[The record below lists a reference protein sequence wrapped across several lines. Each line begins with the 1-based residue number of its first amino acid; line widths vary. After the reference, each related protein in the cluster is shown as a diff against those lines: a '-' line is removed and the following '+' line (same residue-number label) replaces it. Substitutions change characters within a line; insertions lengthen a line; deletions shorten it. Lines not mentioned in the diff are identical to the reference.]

1 MRYPWVMYIKKNLDL
16 PSKLSFM
23 SFNCCCIPQS
33 YIVTISISFLAEV
46 SLYIYFLDFHCAA
59 LYGYYQTNSKHNRVS
74 NNNTE
79 NFTLTHNTKTKK

>member
-1 MRYPWVMYIKKNLDL
+1 MRYPWVMHIKKKNLDL

-59 LYGYYQTNSKHNRVS
+59 LYGYYQTNSKHNRVYPITTQKIS
-74 NNNTE
+74 
-79 NFTLTHNTKTKK
+79 L